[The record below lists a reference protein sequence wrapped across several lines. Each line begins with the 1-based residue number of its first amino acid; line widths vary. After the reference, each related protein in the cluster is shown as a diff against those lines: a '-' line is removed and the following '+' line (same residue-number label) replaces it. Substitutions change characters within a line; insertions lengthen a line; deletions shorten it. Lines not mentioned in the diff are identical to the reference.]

1 MFKSLGIGVKGNL
14 KTNLR
19 RISEKI
25 EEYEKEEQEN
35 GRRAVGKGVFTI
47 TDMIRATLKVK

>member
-1 MFKSLGIGVKGNL
+1 
-14 KTNLR
+14 LR

-35 GRRAVGKGVFTI
+35 GRRAFGKGVFTI
-47 TDMIRATLKVK
+47 TDMIRATIKVE